1 MDAASHSSAGSGNGS
16 GQGSNTAN
24 SHTHTTRVGK
34 LLPKNLGVRSRWR
47 KQSKESFGSINSD
60 EDHRGRGLSRENGN
74 DNSIVSL
81 SDTTTQP
88 YHEGDDEA
96 VIENVAHGPGS
107 TYEGGGKS
115 DRNS

>member
-1 MDAASHSSAGSGNGS
+1 MDAASHSSAGSGNGNGHS
-16 GQGSNTAN
+16 PNAAN

-60 EDHRGRGLSRENGN
+60 EDHRGRGLSKETGN
-74 DNSIVSL
+74 NDTFASL
-81 SDTTTQP
+81 SDTTSHP
-88 YHEGDDEA
+88 YQEGDDEF
-96 VIENVAHGPGS
+96 VIQDVGRNPGS
-107 TYEGGGKS
+107 AYEGGGNS